1 MFMMCVRALNINSQ
15 HINNVLVTNKNPLQ
29 VAVGVVKNATGQLL
43 ISLRDKSSHQGGL
56 WEFPGGKIEAGET
69 AEAALTRELKEELD
83 IIAHTAMPLIS
94 VKHQYPG
101 LAVQLHVFLVEHFSG
116 EPKSCEGQP
125 FKWADPAELTHYAF
139 PEANRAIIAA
149 ALLPPCYAILDD
161 TDASQLVANL
171 QCMLGKG
178 IKLIQARLKR
188 LAPKAVS
195 RFVDEAYPLCRRQGA
210 LLLINSAVNIPDRL
224 TTDGIHLTSR
234 DLLAAHQ
241 RPESAQWVAAS
252 CHDLRELLQAQ
263 KIGVDF
269 VVLAPVLPTQ
279 THPGV
284 RTLGWEQFTQ
294 LLAEVNLPVYALGGM
309 SSSSLLTARLAGA
322 QGIASIRA
330 FLD

>member
-1 MFMMCVRALNINSQ
+1 
-15 HINNVLVTNKNPLQ
+15 VTDKKPLQ
-29 VAVGVVKNATGQLL
+29 VAVGVVKSATGQLL

-56 WEFPGGKIEAGET
+56 WEFPGGKLEAAET

-83 IIAHTAMPLIS
+83 IIAHTAVPLIS
-94 VKHQYPG
+94 VKHQYPD

-116 EPKSCEGQP
+116 VPKSCEGQP
-125 FKWADPAELTHYAF
+125 FKWVKPDELAHYAF
-139 PEANRAIIAA
+139 PEANQAIITA
-149 ALLPPCYAILDD
+149 ALLPPYYAILDD
-161 TDASQLVANL
+161 TEPSQLVANL
-171 QCMLGKG
+171 QCILGKG
-178 IKLIQARLKR
+178 VKLVQARLKR
-188 LAPKAVS
+188 SPPKTIS
-195 RFVDEAYPLCRRQGA
+195 RFIDEAYPLCRQQGA
-210 LLLINSAVNIPDRL
+210 LLLMNSAVNIPDGQA
-224 TTDGIHLTSR
+224 TDGVHLTSR

-269 VVLAPVLPTQ
+269 AVLAPVLPTQ

-330 FLD
+330 FLGNYSATD

>member
-1 MFMMCVRALNINSQ
+1 
-15 HINNVLVTNKNPLQ
+15 VTDKKPLQ

-56 WEFPGGKIEAGET
+56 WEFPGGKLEAKET

-83 IIAHTAMPLIS
+83 IIVHTAVPLIS
-94 VKHQYPG
+94 VKHQYPD

-125 FKWADPAELTHYAF
+125 FKWVKPAELAHYAF
-139 PEANRAIIAA
+139 PEANQAIITA
-149 ALLPPCYAILDD
+149 ALLPPYYAILDD
-161 TDASQLVANL
+161 TDPSQLEANL
-171 QCMLGKG
+171 HCILGKG
-178 IKLIQARLKR
+178 VKLIQARLKR
-188 LAPKAVS
+188 SPPKTIS
-195 RFVDEAYPLCRRQGA
+195 RFIDKAYPLCRQQGA
-210 LLLINSAVNIPDRL
+210 LLLMNSAVNIPDGL
-224 TTDGIHLTSR
+224 ATDGVHLTSR

-269 VVLAPVLPTQ
+269 AVLAPVLPTQ

-284 RTLGWEQFTQ
+284 RALGWEQFTQ

-330 FLD
+330 FLGNYSAIS